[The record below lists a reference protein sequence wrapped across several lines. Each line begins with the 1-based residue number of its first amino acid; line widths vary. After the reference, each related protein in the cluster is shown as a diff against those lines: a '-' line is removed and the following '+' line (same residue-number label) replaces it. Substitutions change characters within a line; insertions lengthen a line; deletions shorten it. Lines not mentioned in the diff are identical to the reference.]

1 MGKGVDEARE
11 DRWAGAGRA
20 LGQEERAMQLAW
32 ARMPSDA
39 EQSPPKFTST
49 WTSDREHD
57 LVRK

>member
-1 MGKGVDEARE
+1 
-11 DRWAGAGRA
+11 
-20 LGQEERAMQLAW
+20 MQLAW
-32 ARMPSDA
+32 ARMPSDSWDPQRV